1 MTNEEKLKGY
11 ISSVKNGMENGLR
24 SHIKFPS
31 KNELSKSPEMQKQVL
46 VEQARKLLSATSQG
60 IELAGSLPWL
70 KDRENLI
77 DLYLEDIEYF
87 ATENSIRLS
96 DTFIASFG
104 QTKISNSALFH
115 IARSSLFNASYQ
127 SVDLHQNAD
136 AFNLFSIPFTIRV
149 AIENKLK
156 SIIGF
161 RCCDVH
167 KGSRVIEGSREF
179 PVTLVIDEL
188 KRLKCLDLPCSLDD
202 LNNIYAWSCN
212 FCHTAEKE
220 YIWLILKAIEVIAP
234 LFEYQRQI
242 QYEFDITEFW
252 GKGVLTEDSLIEK
265 TTSYK
270 GFLKPLY
277 YLKKGY
283 GLSRLESELN
293 NSKNEALERY
303 KFHLSV
309 EELDEAVGFYCSESK
324 VHC

>member
-1 MTNEEKLKGY
+1 MTNEEKLKEY
-11 ISSVKNGMENGLR
+11 ISSVKSGMEKGLR
-24 SHIKFPS
+24 SHINFPS
-31 KNELSKSPEMQKQVL
+31 KNELSKSPEIQKQVL
-46 VEQARKLLSATSQG
+46 VEQACKLLSAGQG
-60 IELAGSLPWL
+60 IKLAGSLPWS
-70 KDRENLI
+70 KDRESLI
-77 DLYLEDIEYF
+77 SLYLQDIEYF
-87 ATENSIRLS
+87 ATENSIQLN

-115 IARSSLFNASYQ
+115 IARSSLFKASYQ
-127 SVDLHQNAD
+127 SVDLHRNND

-167 KGSRVIEGSREF
+167 NGSRVIEGSREF

-202 LNNIYAWSCN
+202 LNNVYSWSCN

-234 LFEYQRQI
+234 LFEYQNQI

-252 GKGVLTEDSLIEK
+252 GKRVLTEDSLIEK
-265 TTSYK
+265 TISYK
-270 GFLKPLY
+270 GFLRPLY
-277 YLKKGY
+277 YIKEGY

-293 NSKNEALERY
+293 NSKNEALKRY
-303 KFHLSV
+303 KFHLSQ
-309 EELDEAVGFYCSESK
+309 EALDEAFGFYCSESK
-324 VHC
+324 VYC